1 MDKVST
7 SNAPASS
14 NTPGSPNALGDFLR
28 ARREQVMPE
37 EVGLSPGVGL
47 RRVAGLRREEVAMLA
62 GISADYYLRLEQG
75 RDRHPSVQVLDAI
88 AGVLRLDADTT
99 AYMIGLTRAR
109 SSKAARPAAEK
120 VPPSILHLVAEL
132 SQPAFVQGRYFDVLA
147 SNAMARALSPNLA
160 PGANRLLAAFLDPAE
175 RALYRGWA
183 QATAKIVAQLRADI
197 GEAVDDP
204 RAAALVGELSLK
216 SEAFR
221 RLWARHDVRRG
232 TSVVSLIRHPEV
244 GDLDLFCDKLA
255 IAGADGMRLVIYH
268 AEPGTESARAL
279 ALLGSLTVS

>member
-1 MDKVST
+1 
-7 SNAPASS
+7 
-14 NTPGSPNALGDFLR
+14 
-28 ARREQVMPE
+28 MPE
-37 EVGLSPGVGL
+37 DVGLHPGVGL

-88 AGVLRLDADTT
+88 AGVLRLDEDTT

-109 SSKAARPAAEK
+109 SSKAPRPAEK

-132 SQPAFVQGRYFDVLA
+132 PQPAFVQGRYFDVLA
-147 SNAMARALSPNLA
+147 ANAMARALSPNLA
-160 PGANRLLAAFLDPAE
+160 PGANRLRAAFLDPAE
-175 RALYRGWA
+175 RALYREWA
-183 QATAKIVAQLRADI
+183 RATAKVVAQLRADI

-221 RLWARHDVRRG
+221 KLWARHDVRRG
-232 TSVVSLIRHPEV
+232 TGVVSLIRHPEV

-255 IAGADGMRLVIYH
+255 IAGTDGMRLVIYH
-268 AEPGTESARAL
+268 AEPGSESARAL